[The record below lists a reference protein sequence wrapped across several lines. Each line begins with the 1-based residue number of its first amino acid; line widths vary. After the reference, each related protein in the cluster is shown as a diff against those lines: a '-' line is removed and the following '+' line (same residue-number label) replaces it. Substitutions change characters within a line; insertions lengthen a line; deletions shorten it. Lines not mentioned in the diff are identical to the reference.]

1 MKEKLR
7 EKKTEILIGLQL
19 LVALFLLV
27 AFVIAAGRE
36 IIVDEPPVEEPV
48 IEEVEEEPEEV
59 VEEEEPE
66 EVVEEEEEEE
76 EEPGEV
82 NMLTGLPTLTE
93 EAIGRRPVA
102 VVISNVGESMPQ
114 FGIGF
119 ADILIELPVEGGMTR
134 MLAIYGDYTQV
145 PVIIPTRSFRIYM
158 PIFALAFDSIVAYW
172 GMDMTVADQI
182 AAMNLDQFDASHDGN
197 ALFGRDSGRL
207 NAGYGLEHASY
218 FNGPRL
224 ADVVNNIGMR
234 TELIEEMRDH
244 AFHFNPYGE
253 LSSPEG
259 GNADVV
265 SIAFGAQSSS
275 FTFDEEN
282 GVYLKYHNGFP
293 HIEAST
299 GEQLTFTNLFILETA
314 VTLRANG
321 VHVDIHWQG
330 GTGYYISA
338 GGVQEITWERE
349 GGTYRGR
356 LLFFDLDGNQLRV
369 NRGNSYIGVN
379 RPGGAFIE

>member
-1 MKEKLR
+1 VN
-7 EKKTEILIGLQL
+7 KKQKKKRAIILTGAL
-19 LVALFLLV
+19 LVVALSLLIV
-27 AFVIAAGRE
+27 FVIIAGRE
-36 IIVDEPPVEEPV
+36 LAEEPVVEEPV
-48 IEEVEEEPEEV
+48 IEVVEEPEEII
-59 VEEEEPE
+59 EEEEE
-66 EVVEEEEEEE
+66 VEEEEEEVLGDE
-76 EEPGEV
+76 
-82 NMLTGLPTLTE
+82 NTLTGLYTLTE
-93 EAIGRRPVA
+93 EAIGMRPVA

-114 FGIGF
+114 YGIGY

-134 MLAIYGDYTQV
+134 MLAIFGDYTQV

-172 GMDMTVADQI
+172 GMDMSVADQI
-182 AAMNLDQFDASHDGN
+182 AAMNLDEFDASHDAN
-197 ALFGRDSGRL
+197 ALFGRDQGRL

-218 FNGPRL
+218 FYGPRL
-224 ADVVNNIGMR
+224 ADVVHNMGMR
-234 TELIEEMRDH
+234 TELIEEMRNH
-244 AFHFNPYGE
+244 AFRFHPYGE
-253 LSSPEG
+253 LIPPEE

-265 SIAFGAQSSS
+265 SIAFGAQTSR
-275 FTFDEEN
+275 FTFDEDN

-293 HIEAST
+293 HTEAST
-299 GEQLTFTNLFILETA
+299 GEQLTFTNVFILETA

-321 VHVDIHWQG
+321 VHVDIAWAG

-356 LLFFDLDGNQLRV
+356 LLFFDSNGEELRV

-379 RPGGAFIE
+379 HPGGVGFE